1 MGAVNLLTDPMWSER
16 ASPVPF
22 AGPRRFVEPAFS
34 LDALPAIDVVLIS
47 HNHYD
52 HLDRSTVRALARR
65 MDETEWVVPMGLAR
79 LLRGWGVNRVRE
91 VDWWQTVELRTAAGA
106 ASISSAPAQHFSAR
120 GFWDRGRTLWC
131 SWAVTAGGR
140 RAFFAGD
147 TAYHPEF
154 AAIGERYGPFD
165 LSMLPVGAYEP
176 RWFMKTVHMNPPEA
190 LRAYAELTGTRAGE
204 LAMLPIHWGTFRL
217 TDEAMQEPPA
227 WTSQLWSEAGY
238 DRGQLWLLEHGETR
252 RMLASR

>member
-1 MGAVNLLTDPMWSER
+1 MWSER
-16 ASPVPF
+16 ASPVSF
-22 AGPRRFVEPAFS
+22 AGPRRFVRPAFA
-34 LDALPAIDVVLIS
+34 LDTLPSIDVVLIS

-52 HLDRSTVRALARR
+52 HLDRPTVRALARR
-65 MDETEWVVPMGLAR
+65 MREAEWVVPLGLSP
-79 LLRGWGVNRVRE
+79 LLRGWGAERVRE
-91 VDWWQTVELRTAAGA
+91 VDWWETVEIRTDRGA
-106 ASISSAPAQHFSAR
+106 ASVSSTPAQHFSAR
-120 GFWDRGRTLWC
+120 GLWDRGRTLWC
-131 SWAVTAGGR
+131 SWVVSAGGS

-190 LRAYAELTGTRAGE
+190 LRAYAELTGRRAGE

-217 TDEAMQEPPA
+217 TDEAMHEPPQ
-227 WTSQLWSEAGY
+227 WTAQLWSEAGY
-238 DRGQLWLLEHGETR
+238 DRDQLWLLEHGETR
-252 RMLASR
+252 RLVTGGW